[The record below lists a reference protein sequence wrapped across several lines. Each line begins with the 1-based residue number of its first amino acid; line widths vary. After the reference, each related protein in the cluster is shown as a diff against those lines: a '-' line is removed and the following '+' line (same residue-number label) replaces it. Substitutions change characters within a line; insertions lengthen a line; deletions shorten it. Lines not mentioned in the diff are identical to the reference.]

1 MSNPVSQVFRFILK
15 LVLGLSAAIFTL
27 SLLAAALVVVVF
39 SLLKALLT
47 GRKPAPAA
55 LFGHFQQFSTQG
67 MRSRHQPHERAASH
81 GAGSIVD
88 VEVREIREEQ
98 RQS

>member
-39 SLLKALLT
+39 SLLKA
-47 GRKPAPAA
+47 
-55 LFGHFQQFSTQG
+55 
-67 MRSRHQPHERAASH
+67 
-81 GAGSIVD
+81 
-88 VEVREIREEQ
+88 
-98 RQS
+98 

>member
-27 SLLAAALVVVVF
+27 SLLAAALAVVVF
-39 SLLKALLT
+39 SVLKALLT

-55 LFGHFQQFSTQG
+55 LFGHFPQFSTPG
-67 MRSRHQPHERAASH
+67 MRPRRPSHERTASV
-81 GAGSIVD
+81 GQGSIVD

-98 RQS
+98 RLS

>member
-39 SLLKALLT
+39 SLLKGLLT

-55 LFGHFQQFSTQG
+55 LFGHFQQFSTPG
-67 MRSRHQPHERAASH
+67 MRPRRPPHQRAASP

-98 RQS
+98 RLS